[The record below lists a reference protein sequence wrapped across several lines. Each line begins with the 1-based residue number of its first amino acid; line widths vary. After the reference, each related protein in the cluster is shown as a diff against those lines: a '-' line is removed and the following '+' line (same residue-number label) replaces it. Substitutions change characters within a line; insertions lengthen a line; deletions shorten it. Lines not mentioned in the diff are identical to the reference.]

1 MLIQAWLQCI
11 FQAEMT
17 AWLYSNICNV
27 ASVDL
32 WTCGENI
39 ILYYDILLGFF
50 FQGMAYLANMRVIHC
65 DLAGRNVLL
74 TDKLVAK
81 ITDFGLAK
89 ILQKDKDYYTRST
102 GKELPLMWS
111 VYNMNY
117 VNIHSITCLRCTCTK
132 DINVKIFVTIHRR
145 KSWEMK
151 NAFKHFL

>member
-1 MLIQAWLQCI
+1 
-11 FQAEMT
+11 
-17 AWLYSNICNV
+17 
-27 ASVDL
+27 
-32 WTCGENI
+32 
-39 ILYYDILLGFF
+39 
-50 FQGMAYLANMRVIHC
+50 MAYLASMRVIHC

-117 VNIHSITCLRCTCTK
+117 VKLHSITCLRCTAM
-132 DINVKIFVTIHRR
+132 NVNLRYLLVAMHRV
-145 KSWEMK
+145 KCWEMK
-151 NAFKHFL
+151 DAWRKHWNCLTVFQTFLFSNFSWLNLFKFITTYQNNLTLMYTFATFWNMIYE

>member
-1 MLIQAWLQCI
+1 M
-11 FQAEMT
+11 
-17 AWLYSNICNV
+17 YH
-27 ASVDL
+27 
-32 WTCGENI
+32 
-39 ILYYDILLGFF
+39 YDKLLGFF
-50 FQGMAYLANMRVIHC
+50 FQGMAYLASMRVIHC

-117 VNIHSITCLRCTCTK
+117 LKIHSITCLRCTE
-132 DINVKIFVTIHRR
+132 DMNVKTITCDYT
-145 KSWEMK
+145 
-151 NAFKHFL
+151 